1 MELVEIAWI
10 KISKYDAISKISNI
24 SKVFPANETDGNRG
38 EVVFD
43 SSYSPIEHIR
53 PYSLRTMRKKLI

>member
-24 SKVFPANETDGNRG
+24 SKEANETDGNRG

-53 PYSLRTMRKKLI
+53 PKRIRTMRKKLI